1 MSQLLTLIWLKWILL
16 RNSLRSSKA
25 VVNQVASVLGMLV
38 ALALSLL
45 LALGLGVAAYAL
57 SKPNTMAMLQRSRS
71 AHNPF
76 SASAEFIFFSI
87 FAFTYLMWA
96 TVPLS
101 IGSSKQFDP
110 GRLLMYPISLSKL
123 FAIDF
128 LSDITTL
135 QSVFAL
141 PAILAISIGAGL
153 ARNDLTSALIAALPA
168 AAFGIA
174 LSKWLSTTI
183 GSLVRRKRAR
193 GETILALV
201 GAVAGLGGA
210 LAGQVAP
217 LLFKHAQ
224 SFQSLRWTPPGA
236 AAYAIAGGISA
247 DPAAYLLALI
257 TLSAYTIVLILA
269 TYWIARRAA
278 LGFGGEKRPKLSQVA
293 SANMPAYS
301 GWQLPLLSPE
311 LSAVVEKEL
320 RYAMRNAQLRMMSIM
335 PLILIVIRL
344 INTKRFGSGV
354 SGGGTNAPRFF
365 LTYGSGLMATAGV
378 LYVFMIL
385 AGLFCNQ
392 FAFEEGGMRALI
404 LSPIERRKI
413 LIGKNIAITAIALAF
428 ATALL
433 IINGLVFRDLTA
445 PTLIFAGLS
454 FIVFAAIM
462 SVVGNWFSIRFP
474 KRMQFGKRL
483 NVSGVA
489 GLLLIPILLLLGIP
503 PLVATAAGYF
513 TRSMFVEYAT
523 LTAFAALSVVSY
535 LLVSKM
541 QGRSLERREIEI
553 LEVVREPT
561 EQ

>member
-1 MSQLLTLIWLKWILL
+1 MN
-16 RNSLRSSKA
+16 R
-25 VVNQVASVLGMLV
+25 VASVLGMLV
-38 ALALSLL
+38 ALVLALLI
-45 LALGLGVAAYAL
+45 ALGLGIAAYAL
-57 SKPNTMAMLQRSRS
+57 SRPNAMAMLQRPVTAQSS
-71 AHNPF
+71 F

-87 FAFTYLMWA
+87 FAFLYLMWA

-101 IGSSKQFDP
+101 MGGSKQFDP

-128 LSDITTL
+128 LSEITSL

-141 PAILAISIGAGL
+141 PAIFAISIGAGL
-153 ARNDLTSALIAALPA
+153 ARNDLTSPLVAAVPA
-168 AAFGIA
+168 AAFGLA
-174 LSKWLSTTI
+174 LTKWLSTTI

-217 LLFKHAQ
+217 ILFTHAQ
-224 SFQSLRWTPPGA
+224 SFRSLRWTPPGA
-236 AAYAIAGGISA
+236 AAFAIAGGTP
-247 DPAAYLLALI
+247 DLVAYVLAII
-257 TLSAYTIVLILA
+257 TLSVYTTGLVLA
-269 TYWIARRAA
+269 TYWIAHRAA
-278 LGFGGEKRPKLSQVA
+278 LGFGGERRQKVLPTA
-293 SANMPAYS
+293 STNVPAYS

-344 INTKRFGSGV
+344 INTKRFGSGLR
-354 SGGGTNAPRFF
+354 GGATPAHGF
-365 LTYGSGLMATAGV
+365 LTYGSGLMATGGV
-378 LYVFMIL
+378 LYVFLIL

-392 FAFEEGGMRALI
+392 FAFEEGGMRTLI
-404 LSPIERRKI
+404 LSPIERHKV
-413 LIGKNIAITAIALAF
+413 LIGKNIAITTIALAF

-433 IINGLVFRDLTA
+433 IVNGIVFGDLSA
-445 PTLIFAGLS
+445 ATLLFVGLS

-489 GLLLIPILLLLGIP
+489 AVLLIPILVLLAMP

-513 TRSMFVEYAT
+513 TRSMLIEYAT
-523 LTAFAALSVVSY
+523 LAAFAALSVGFY
-535 LLVSKM
+535 LLVIKQ

-553 LEVVREPT
+553 LDAVREPT
-561 EQ
+561 DQ

>member
-1 MSQLLTLIWLKWILL
+1 LSQLLTLIWLKWTLL

-25 VVNQVASVLGMLV
+25 VMNRVASVLGMLV
-38 ALALSLL
+38 ALTLALLI
-45 LALGLGVAAYAL
+45 ALGLGIAAYAL
-57 SKPNTMAMLQRSRS
+57 SRPNAMAMLQRPGTAQSS
-71 AHNPF
+71 FA
-76 SASAEFIFFSI
+76 ASSEFIFFSI
-87 FAFTYLMWA
+87 FAFLYLMWA

-101 IGSSKQFDP
+101 MGGSKQFDP

-128 LSDITTL
+128 LSEITSL

-141 PAILAISIGAGL
+141 PAIFAISIGAGL
-153 ARNDLTSALIAALPA
+153 ARNDLTSALVAAVPA
-168 AAFGIA
+168 AAFGLA
-174 LSKWLSTTI
+174 LTKWLSTTI

-217 LLFKHAQ
+217 ILFTHAQ
-224 SFQSLRWTPPGA
+224 SFRSLRWTPPGA
-236 AAYAIAGGISA
+236 AAFAIAGGTR
-247 DPAAYLLALI
+247 DLVAYLLAII
-257 TLSAYTIVLILA
+257 TLSVYTTGLVLA
-269 TYWIARRAA
+269 TYWIAHRAA
-278 LGFGGEKRPKLSQVA
+278 LGFGGERRQKVQPTA
-293 SANMPAYS
+293 STNVPAYS

-320 RYAMRNAQLRMMSIM
+320 RYATRNAQLRMMSIM

-344 INTKRFGSGV
+344 INTKRFGSGLR
-354 SGGGTNAPRFF
+354 GGATPAHGF
-365 LTYGSGLMATAGV
+365 LTYGSGLMATGGV
-378 LYVFMIL
+378 LYVFLIL

-392 FAFEEGGMRALI
+392 FAFEEGGMRTLI
-404 LSPIERRKI
+404 LSPIERHKV
-413 LIGKNIAITAIALAF
+413 LIGKNIAITTIALAF

-433 IINGLVFRDLTA
+433 IVNGIVFGDLSA
-445 PTLIFAGLS
+445 ATLLFVGLS

-489 GLLLIPILLLLGIP
+489 ALLLIPILVLLAVP

-513 TRSMFVEYAT
+513 TRSMLIEYAT
-523 LTAFAALSVVSY
+523 LAAFAALSVGFY
-535 LLVSKM
+535 LTVIKE
-541 QGRSLERREIEI
+541 QGLSLERREIEI
-553 LEVVREPT
+553 LDAVREPT
-561 EQ
+561 DQ